1 MSMSCFTLG
10 PTLRTVM
17 SARQNEPFSRVVG
30 GNECGGQFYLRCRW
44 FCKMDRGEA
53 RPNELIEAKVNE
65 HCINQRSV
73 NLKHQSNA
81 QAGKKSK
88 NGSMRT

>member
-1 MSMSCFTLG
+1 
-10 PTLRTVM
+10 
-17 SARQNEPFSRVVG
+17 
-30 GNECGGQFYLRCRW
+30 
-44 FCKMDRGEA
+44 MDRGEA

-81 QAGKKSK
+81 QAGKKNQK
-88 NGSMRT
+88 NGSIRT